1 MGQDNGRVRDRKRL
15 EKEAGAVLK
24 GVLGGG
30 ATLVNP
36 PSHLGPGTVA
46 VTAFAESETRSG
58 ADLTAAVSTA
68 LAGAGWTVQDPERD
82 PAAPAVGP
90 AVYAV
95 LPGLGSGSFAVAPPA
110 ISFAG
115 VLEPVAEPQPEPQ
128 PQPGPEGGA

>member
-15 EKEAGAVLK
+15 EKEAGEVLK
-24 GVLGGG
+24 GVLGGA

-46 VTAFAESETRSG
+46 LTAFAESETRSG
-58 ADLTAAVSTA
+58 ADLTAAVSAA
-68 LAGAGWTVQDPERD
+68 LVEAGWAIQDPERSPSA
-82 PAAPAVGP
+82 PAAGP

-95 LPGLGSGSFAVAPPA
+95 LPGLGSGSFAVQPPA

-115 VLEPVAEPQPEPQ
+115 VLEP
-128 PQPGPEGGA
+128 EGGA